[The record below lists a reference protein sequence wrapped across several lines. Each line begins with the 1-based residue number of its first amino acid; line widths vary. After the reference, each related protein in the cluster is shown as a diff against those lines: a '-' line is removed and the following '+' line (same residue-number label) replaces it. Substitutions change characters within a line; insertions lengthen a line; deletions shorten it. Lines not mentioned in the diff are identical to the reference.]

1 MQKYQII
8 ETSDNFNHA
17 GTKATAD
24 ISQIASKLGYNSIH
38 VRMLTTKISKIA
50 MLQRQLGY
58 FVDWHRCYK
67 KVTEDSIILLQHP
80 FHYKQ
85 FTRQIILKKL
95 KNKKHVKF
103 ISVIHDVEEL
113 RAFRYNNYYK
123 KEFDFMLQIA
133 DVLIVHNESMKSFF
147 VKKGIPK
154 EKLISLQVF
163 DYLQPE
169 QKSKK
174 KIFEP
179 SITVAGNLDIKKCG
193 YINQLGNLGIKVKLF
208 GPNYEAGLDKYNNIE
223 YQGQFA
229 PEQIP
234 SKLTGGFGLVWDG
247 DGIDGCIG
255 QAGQY
260 LRYNNPH
267 KLSLY
272 LSSGLPVVIWSKAA
286 EAEFVK
292 KNNVGICV
300 KSLLELKEILK
311 SMNGEEYE
319 KYVSAVA
326 VIGKQ
331 MRKGEYGMQA
341 IYLAENFIESVGK
354 L

>member
-24 ISQIASKLGYNSIH
+24 ISQIAFKLGYNLIH

-58 FVDWHRCYK
+58 FVDWHQCYK

-133 DVLIVHNESMKSFF
+133 DVLIVHNESMKNFF

-179 SITVAGNLDIKKCG
+179 SITVAGNLDVKKCG

-272 LSSGLPVVIWSKAA
+272 LSSGLPVVIWNKAA
-286 EAEFVK
+286 ALTY
-292 KNNVGICV
+292 
-300 KSLLELKEILK
+300 S
-311 SMNGEEYE
+311 
-319 KYVSAVA
+319 
-326 VIGKQ
+326 
-331 MRKGEYGMQA
+331 
-341 IYLAENFIESVGK
+341 
-354 L
+354 

>member
-1 MQKYQII
+1 MKKYQII
-8 ETSDNFNHA
+8 ETASNFNHA

-58 FVDWHRCYK
+58 FVDWHQCYK
-67 KVTEDSIILLQHP
+67 KIVEDSIVLLQHP

-103 ISVIHDVEEL
+103 ISIIHDVEEL

-133 DVLIVHNESMKSFF
+133 DILIVHNESMKNFF

-154 EKLISLQVF
+154 EKLINLQVF

-208 GPNYEAGLDKYNNIE
+208 GPNYEVSLDKYNIE

-229 PEQIP
+229 PEQMP

-260 LRYNNPH
+260 LQYNNPH

-272 LSSGLPVVIWSKAA
+272 LSSGLPVVIWNKAA
-286 EAEFVK
+286 EAKFVK
-292 KNNVGICV
+292 ENNVGICV

-311 SMNGEEYE
+311 GMNGKEYE
-319 KYVSAVA
+319 KYVNAVMI
-326 VIGKQ
+326 IGER
-331 MRKGEYGMQA
+331 MRKGEYGIQA
-341 IYLAENFIESVGK
+341 ICLAEK
-354 L
+354 LIISAKKV